1 MSVPTVLLVLHAV
14 AAVVVGPMLLVGG
27 GRRALRAHLQRRHD
41 GRAPREGPPE
51 VDLRWLRAAAVVE
64 GATLLLLLLNLATV
78 HLRVVTEVV
87 GPVHGVAW
95 LATVAAACLAP
106 VPVAARVLSTV
117 PGVGGLLALAHTR
130 SRR

>member
-1 MSVPTVLLVLHAV
+1 M
-14 AAVVVGPMLLVGG
+14 
-27 GRRALRAHLQRRHD
+27 
-41 GRAPREGPPE
+41 
-51 VDLRWLRAAAVVE
+51 
-64 GATLLLLLLNLATV
+64 GATLLLLVVNLATV
-78 HLRVVTEVV
+78 HLRAVTEVV

-106 VPVAARVLSTV
+106 IPAAARVLSAV